1 MCATYIFTSNN
12 LYLSMNKIEKNK
24 FLYKIARL
32 YYVENLTQQKIA
44 DKLNISRTKVSRYLD
59 RARKEKIVEIKIN
72 SPKED
77 YSKLEYEIEK
87 KYKIKECIVVPT
99 FEDREEVLKE
109 MALGIG
115 RLFERTLGD
124 GDYFGIGWGTS
135 LKSIADYL
143 SIERKIDVKVVPLIG
158 GLGKVGTG
166 VHTNSVA
173 KTIADKLGGISY
185 MIHCPAVLDSKEAK
199 EVIEN
204 DSNTKEII
212 EMSEKIDVA
221 MIGMSDIGPES
232 TLIKTGN
239 FKMKE
244 FEYLNKLGVIGDV
257 NLIFID
263 ENGNHVPS
271 EIDERIITVPIERI
285 KKIENVIGVGFGNRK
300 LKVIL
305 GALRGG
311 IINILVTD
319 EGTARNV
326 ISY

>member
-1 MCATYIFTSNN
+1 M
-12 LYLSMNKIEKNK
+12 KGIEKSK
-24 FLYKIARL
+24 FLSKIARL

-59 RARKEKIVEIKIN
+59 KARREKIVEVKIN
-72 SPKED
+72 SPQED
-77 YSKLEYEIEK
+77 YTGLECEIEK
-87 KYKIKECIVVPT
+87 RYKIKECIVVPT
-99 FEDREEVLKE
+99 YDSREEILRE
-109 MALGIG
+109 MADTLSNM
-115 RLFERTLGD
+115 FERILND

-143 SIERKIDVKVVPLIG
+143 NVKRKVDIKVVPMIG

-173 KTIADKLGGISY
+173 KSIADKLGGISY
-185 MIHCPAVLDSKEAK
+185 VIHCPAVLDSKEVK
-199 EVIEN
+199 EIIQN
-204 DSNTKEII
+204 DSNTREII
-212 EMSEKIDVA
+212 EMSERVSIA
-221 MIGMSDIGPES
+221 MVGMSDIGPQS

-239 FKMKE
+239 FRMEE
-244 FEYLNKLGVIGDV
+244 FKYLDSLGVVGDV

-263 ENGNHVPS
+263 ENGKHVQN
-271 EIDERIITVPIERI
+271 EIDERIITTSIERI
-285 KKIENVIGVGFGNRK
+285 KKIENVIGVGFGDRK
-300 LKVIL
+300 LKVIF

-326 ISY
+326 ISSW